1 MTREGGTIEQLA
13 HALGEALQPL
23 QAHLSP
29 GAIGSFF
36 DDLGIRLPPGLL
48 SQAPLPTRIN
58 AIAGAAGNLTPQLL
72 NLQAALAAGPAPQII
87 SAGAAV
93 LQTIAGLLDALAH
106 FGTELNGVVL
116 AFPGLTPQQRTRIT
130 SVGTDLKNRAVQR
143 LLVDWIEAKS
153 SSFVTTLALSGLID
167 DSAVPTDVA
176 DPLAVEYRLR
186 RIRFDLISDLLGNP
200 ESFLQSA
207 FGLGLPGFDGREL
220 FSRIEEYIEQARMPV
235 SLITAPGQPAIL
247 EGYLFRLAVDPT
259 QAPPGL
265 TFRLRMPSIRDFSR
279 TFSLKPPWSAVVE
292 TTGRFQAGLEG
303 TISAKTGVSLH
314 PPAGAASLAA
324 HVALTGDWGAD
335 GLTLL
340 GQTGSSRLSIQRFS
354 IRAGIDTAWNG
365 TALEG
370 TPAISVR
377 LDDGKAVIDT
387 SKGDSF
393 LHFLTGGIRGEGN
406 FALAGAWTPQAG
418 LHFDGSSGLEL
429 ALPMHAAIGPA
440 RLDRLYLRVG
450 FDSDGSIPV
459 EISAAIAATVGPLAV
474 SVDRLGVI
482 ARARFPKT
490 GGNLGPLDLG
500 FEFKPPTGVG
510 LSVDVG
516 IIKGGGFLSIDV
528 AKGEYVGAM
537 ELDFI
542 GIISLKAI
550 AIINTKMPD
559 GSEGFS
565 LLIIITAD
573 FPPIQLG
580 FGFTLNA
587 VGGLLGLNRT
597 VNIDA
602 LREGVRTNAI
612 KSVLFPQDV
621 VANITRIVS
630 DLKQIFP
637 PLNERLIVGPM
648 AELGWGT
655 PSIIKLELGILIEIP
670 VPRIAILG
678 VLAAFLPAEE
688 LALLRIQVNF
698 LGVIDFDN
706 KSISF
711 DASLFDSRLL
721 IYTLTGDMAFRLSW
735 GDHPMFILSVGGFH
749 PAYHDAPQ
757 DLQHMTR
764 LGISLL
770 GGDNPRISVLS
781 YFAVTSNTVQFGARA
796 ELYAAAAGFNVYG
809 FIGYDVLF
817 QFDPFKFIASFEA
830 GLALR
835 EGTDTI
841 MGIHL
846 AGQLSGINPW
856 NARGEASIT
865 ILFLEISVSFNE
877 TWGDDATKVEPPKE
891 DILAR
896 LTTEINDNRNWRA
909 EIPDSNN
916 LHVSIRKM
924 ELPPDQ
930 LVIHPMGVLTFS
942 ERLVPL
948 GVDITKFGNKVPL
961 NAKRFD
967 IKATDPGILTQN
979 VTEEFAP
986 ANFFDKN
993 DNEKLSS
1000 PSFDRL
1006 TSGFKVTGASSLV
1019 MPAAVSKSVD
1029 YELTYLHKKR
1039 TQRTRAG
1046 KYKLA
1051 KHVFKASTKASA
1063 AAVSTLSYARNRIS
1077 ANAPD
1082 AVTMQPPQYGVANV
1096 SDMRLAGPDL
1106 LASSYTEASQ
1116 KYKALIARRPEL
1128 KDQVQILA
1136 HHELN
1141 GD

>member
-1 MTREGGTIEQLA
+1 MNPGTIELAARELSSVLEPLADTLGAA
-13 HALGEALQPL
+13 HAADLFAHLGLRIPNSVLNQPL
-23 QAHLSP
+23 IAGPLSTAENAA
-29 GAIGSFF
+29 GALAARRAALDSS
-36 DDLGIRLPPGLL
+36 L
-48 SQAPLPTRIN
+48 SGGDTLAVTQ
-58 AIAGAAGNLTPQLL
+58 AGAALLQAITSLFNALDALGNAFAALPGASVPGIDAPTLADFAANLRQRLLANAVVSYMQPRVPTFSGVLALTGVLDNMPSPGDAANPAKPGHMQRDLHLERLPDLLTNPAGLLRALYGWGDPAFNTEALLRRIAAFLGSLGLVARVDSLGPGQFALQSLFASIVPDASVTPHGFIARLHNSLDDGTTRTFNLTP
-72 NLQAALAAGPAPQII
+72 NWAVTVVAKGAFAAETELKIYPPAKLTLIPPAP
-87 SAGAAV
+87 G
-93 LQTIAGLLDALAH
+93 
-106 FGTELNGVVL
+106 FNGSM
-116 AFPGLTPQQRTRIT
+116 T
-130 SVGTDLKNRAVQR
+130 S
-143 LLVDWIEAKS
+143 
-153 SSFVTTLALSGLID
+153 TLALSGPPFVLFGITGGSRLEITTCSIGIGVAF
-167 DSAVPTDVA
+167 SAQGPA
-176 DPLAVEYRLR
+176 SE
-186 RIRFDLISDLLGNP
+186 
-200 ESFLQSA
+200 
-207 FGLGLPGFDGREL
+207 
-220 FSRIEEYIEQARMPV
+220 
-235 SLITAPGQPAIL
+235 GQ
-247 EGYLFRLAVDPT
+247 
-259 QAPPGL
+259 
-265 TFRLRMPSIRDFSR
+265 LRMDMK
-279 TFSLKPPWSAVVE
+279 L
-292 TTGRFQAGLEG
+292 
-303 TISAKTGVSLH
+303 
-314 PPAGAASLAA
+314 
-324 HVALTGDWGAD
+324 
-335 GLTLL
+335 
-340 GQTGSSRLSIQRFS
+340 
-354 IRAGIDTAWNG
+354 
-365 TALEG
+365 
-370 TPAISVR
+370 
-377 LDDGKAVIDT
+377 DGKAIIDT

-393 LHFLTGGIRGEGN
+393 LNFLTDGARGEAS
-406 FALAGAWTPQAG
+406 FSLSADWTPAAG
-418 LHFDGSSGLEL
+418 LRFSGSSGLEI
-429 ALPMHAAIGPA
+429 ALPVHAGIGPA
-440 RLDRLYLRVG
+440 KLEGFYLRGGVDG
-450 FDSDGSIPV
+450 GSISV
-459 EISAAIAATVGPLAV
+459 EISAAIAAALGPLQA
-474 SVDRLGVI
+474 SVDRIGILSL
-482 ARARFPKT
+482 ARFPKS

-500 FEFKPPTGVG
+500 FEFKPPKGAG
-510 LSVDVG
+510 LSLDVG
-516 IIKGGGFLSIDV
+516 IIKGGGFLSCD
-528 AKGEYVGAM
+528 ADKGEYVGAM

-559 GSEGFS
+559 GSKGFS
-565 LLIIITAD
+565 LLVIITAD

-597 VNIDA
+597 VNMDA

-637 PLNERLIVGPM
+637 PLDERFIVGPM

-655 PSIIKLELGILIEIP
+655 PSIITLELGILIEIP

-698 LGVIDFDN
+698 LGVIDFEN
-706 KSISF
+706 KYISF

-735 GDHPMFILSVGGFH
+735 GDNPMFVLSVGGFH

-770 GGDNPRISVLS
+770 GGDNPRISVMS

-796 ELYAAAAGFNVYG
+796 ELYAEAAGFNVYG
-809 FIGYDVLF
+809 FIGFDVLF

-846 AGQLSGINPW
+846 AGQLSGVNPW

-865 ILFLEISVSFNE
+865 ILFLKVSVSFDE
-877 TWGDDATKVEPPKE
+877 TWGDSADKIDPPKE
-891 DILAR
+891 DIVAR
-896 LTTEINDNRNWRA
+896 LTAEINDDRNWKA

-930 LVIHPMGVLTFS
+930 IVIHPMGVLTFS

-948 GVDITKFGNKVPL
+948 AIEITKFGNKVPL
-961 NAKRFD
+961 DARRFD
-967 IKATDPGILTQN
+967 IEATDPGILTET

-993 DNEKLSS
+993 DSEKLSS

-1019 MPAAVSKSVD
+1019 MPTAVNKSVE
-1029 YELTYLHKKR
+1029 YELTYLREKR
-1039 TQRTRAG
+1039 TQLFRADD
-1046 KYKLA
+1046 YRMA
-1051 KHVFKASTKASA
+1051 NHVFKASTKASA
-1063 AAVSTLSYARNRIS
+1063 ATVSTLSYARNRIS
-1077 ANAPD
+1077 VNAPD
-1082 AVTMQPPQYGVANV
+1082 AVAVAPPQYAVANV
-1096 SDMRLAGPDL
+1096 SDMRLAGPGL
-1106 LASSYTEASQ
+1106 VAGSYTEAQQ
-1116 KYKALIARRPEL
+1116 KYSALIARRPEL
-1128 KDQVQILA
+1128 KDQVQVLA

-1141 GD
+1141 HN